1 MGGINGVSRVYRG
14 CEKKESSPP
23 LVERRRHP
31 YQTCCDLGE
40 ASEQGPGMQL
50 QFQSA
55 HKLVVF
61 VFKRTPEGILRQ

>member
-14 CEKKESSPP
+14 CEKKEKEKKKSSPP

-40 ASEQGPGMQL
+40 ASEQGPGM
-50 QFQSA
+50 
-55 HKLVVF
+55 
-61 VFKRTPEGILRQ
+61 